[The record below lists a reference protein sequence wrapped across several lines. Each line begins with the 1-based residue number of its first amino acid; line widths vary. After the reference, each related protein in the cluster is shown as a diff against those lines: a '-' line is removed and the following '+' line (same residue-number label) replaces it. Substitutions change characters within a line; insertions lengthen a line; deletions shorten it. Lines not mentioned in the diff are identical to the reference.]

1 MRGLTTPRRPPGGE
15 FPLQPPGPRPASF
28 PGCLGAA
35 APGPDNSPVHRAG
48 CRPYGRSMHSADG
61 RAADADGERA
71 ETYLRLAAEAA
82 LRSTEQGRPD
92 QVRNAADV
100 LVDAGVLADTVAA
113 QIITDLNVAL
123 RVRGRRSALGLQAR
137 LRGMSPL
144 RPGQRLA
151 LHRPGEEFEP
161 SGGLAPPWRVLPAG
175 PGTSASR
182 LMALI
187 LMADRALVPA
197 TVFFPPSDGPAD
209 SETPPFA
216 QLTGTDD
223 AGTEYRLGFSDG
235 TWAGSAWTGT
245 VIFVPA
251 PPAAARW
258 LSIISPNGPLLRADI
273 RSAPPVVAPPRPVVG
288 PVPETPGERLL
299 TRRAEA
305 MLAANA
311 LGYPVERGQ
320 PGPCEA
326 VAALEGAGVLA
337 PLSAAPARLAALGQ
351 LLGLATEGPAD
362 EVPGRWTAVITHYG
376 RRRRLTPVAGTA
388 AIAAELPEID
398 GARFALAGLR
408 SGGEGT
414 FLHVLV
420 DGLRRP
426 VTLRRPGPPADIG
439 FSWWLRDDA
448 DGWHLGAAESV
459 SPVGGREGMLRLAL
473 LPPLGHAATALT
485 AEIRGATQQVTATLP
500 VRW

>member
-1 MRGLTTPRRPPGGE
+1 M
-15 FPLQPPGPRPASF
+15 
-28 PGCLGAA
+28 
-35 APGPDNSPVHRAG
+35 
-48 CRPYGRSMHSADG
+48 
-61 RAADADGERA
+61 
-71 ETYLRLAAEAA
+71 AAEAA
-82 LRSTEQGRPD
+82 LRSTENGRPD

-100 LVDAGVLADTVAA
+100 LVDAGVLADRVAA
-113 QIITDLNVAL
+113 QIIADLNAAL
-123 RVRGRRSALGLQAR
+123 RVRGRRSALGLPGR
-137 LRGMSPL
+137 LRGPL

-151 LHRPGEEFEP
+151 LHPGEEFDP
-161 SGGLAPPWRVLPAG
+161 SGGVALPWRVLPAG
-175 PGTSASR
+175 PGTPASR

-187 LMADRALVPA
+187 LMADRALTPA
-197 TVFFPPSDGPAD
+197 TLFFPPSDGPPD
-209 SETPPFA
+209 SGTPPFA
-216 QLTGTDD
+216 QLTGADD

-258 LSIISPNGPLLRADI
+258 LAIMSPNGPLLRANI
-273 RSAPPVVAPPRPVVG
+273 TAAPPGAATPSAVLG

-320 PGPCEA
+320 PGPGEA
-326 VAALEGAGVLA
+326 VAALEGAGALA
-337 PLSAAPARLAALGQ
+337 PLSGAPTRLAALGQ
-351 LLGLATEGPAD
+351 LLGLATEGPVK
-362 EVPGRWTAVITHYG
+362 EVPGRWTAVMTHYG
-376 RRRRLTPVAGTA
+376 RRRRLTPVTGTA

-398 GARFALAGLR
+398 GARFAVAGLR
-408 SGGEGT
+408 SGSEGT

-426 VTLRRPGPPADIG
+426 VTWLRPGPPTDIG

-448 DGWHLGAAESV
+448 EGWHLGAVASV
-459 SPVGGREGMLRLAL
+459 SPLGGREGMLRLAL
-473 LPPLGHAATALT
+473 LPPLGHAATA
-485 AEIRGATQQVTATLP
+485 EIRGATQQVTATLP

>member
-1 MRGLTTPRRPPGGE
+1 
-15 FPLQPPGPRPASF
+15 
-28 PGCLGAA
+28 
-35 APGPDNSPVHRAG
+35 
-48 CRPYGRSMHSADG
+48 MHSAGG
-61 RAADADGERA
+61 RGADADGERA

-82 LRSTEQGRPD
+82 LRSADDGRQD

-100 LVDAGVLADTVAA
+100 LVEAGVLADAVAA
-113 QIITDLNVAL
+113 RIITDLNVAL
-123 RVRGRRSALGLQAR
+123 HVRGRRSALGLSGR
-137 LRGMSPL
+137 LRRMSPL
-144 RPGQRLA
+144 RPGQRLP
-151 LHRPGEEFEP
+151 LHPPGERLGP
-161 SGGLAPPWRVLPAG
+161 AGGPARPWRVLPPG
-175 PGTSASR
+175 PGTATSR

-187 LMADRALVPA
+187 LTADRALVTA
-197 TVFFPPSDGPAD
+197 TLFFPPFDGPP
-209 SETPPFA
+209 EEGTHPFV
-216 QLTGTDD
+216 QLTATDD

-235 TWAGSAWTGT
+235 IWAGSAWTGT

-258 LSIISPNGPLLRADI
+258 LTIISPNGALLRADI
-273 RSAPPVVAPPRPVVG
+273 TAASRAAATPGAVVG

-305 MLAANA
+305 MLIANA
-311 LGYPVERGQ
+311 LGHPVEHGQ
-320 PGPCEA
+320 PSPSEA

-351 LLGLATEGPAD
+351 LLGLATEGPTD
-362 EVPGRWTAVITHYG
+362 EVPGRWTAVMTHYG
-376 RRRRLTPVAGTA
+376 RRRRLTPVTGTA

-398 GARFALAGLR
+398 GARFAVAGLR
-408 SGGEGT
+408 SGSEGT
-414 FLHVLV
+414 FVHVLV
-420 DGLRRP
+420 DGLRRL
-426 VTLRRPGPPADIG
+426 VTWGRPGPPADIG

-448 DGWHLGAAESV
+448 DGWHLGAVDSV

-485 AEIRGATQQVTATLP
+485 AEVRGATQQVTATLP